1 MPEISPIN
9 INQVNSDKGCSPK
22 TDLKAVDFFCGA
34 GGVTCGFTEA
44 GIHVLG
50 GIDIDIT
57 CKDTYEKNN
66 PGTIFLNKDIS
77 TYKPNDLS
85 KDLNI
90 NKKDDNLIFVGCSP
104 CQYYSGVN
112 TKKEKSENTRLLLV
126 DFQRFV
132 NYFRP
137 GFIFI
142 ENVPGLEKKAGSPLA
157 KFKKFLTDKGYSFND
172 KVVNAKYLGV
182 PQNRRRYILIASR
195 LVKKVELPSENKA
208 VVKTVHNAIGDL
220 EKFPVIPAGHKD
232 PTTFI
237 HSTASITPKNI
248 QRLIKTPAD
257 GGSRSE
263 WADTELQLE
272 CYKRH
277 GGHGDVYGRMHWRRP
292 SPTITTKFVS
302 VSNGRY
308 GHPEQLRAIS
318 LREGAVLQSFKS
330 DYIFYNKGQGNI
342 ARMIGNAVPP
352 KMAEEIGNTIIK
364 NRQNA
369 SIQSQSTSN

>member
-1 MPEISPIN
+1 MPEISPLKIIQEN
-9 INQVNSDKGCSPK
+9 PNETPVL
-22 TDLKAVDFFCGA
+22 TTELKAVDFFCGA

-44 GIHVLG
+44 GIKVLG
-50 GIDIDIT
+50 GIDIDIA

-66 PGTIFLNKDIS
+66 PGTVFLNKDIS
-77 TYKPNDLS
+77 KYKPKDLA

-90 NKKDDNLIFVGCSP
+90 NRKDDNLIFVGCSP

-112 TKKEKSENTRLLLV
+112 TKKEKSATTRLLLV

-132 NYFRP
+132 NFFRP

-142 ENVPGLEKKAGSPLA
+142 ENVPGLEKKAGSPLS
-157 KFKKFLTDKGYSFND
+157 KFKTFLTKKGYSFSD

-195 LVKKVELPSENKA
+195 LINKVELPPENR
-208 VVKTVHNAIGDL
+208 VNIKTVYNAIGDL
-220 EKFPVIPAGHKD
+220 KKFPPISAGHKD

-237 HSTASITPKNI
+237 HSAASITPKNI
-248 QRLIKTPAD
+248 ERLTKTPAD

-263 WADTELQLE
+263 WANTDLQLE

-277 GGHGDVYGRMHWRRP
+277 SGHGDVYGRMHWKRP

-318 LREGAVLQSFKS
+318 LREGAVLQSFKP

-352 KMAEEIGNTIIK
+352 KMAKEIGNTIIK
-364 NRQNA
+364 NKQNA

>member
-1 MPEISPIN
+1 MSTKKIVKKKSDEICTLS
-9 INQVNSDKGCSPK
+9 
-22 TDLKAVDFFCGA
+22 TELKAVDFFCGA

-44 GIHVLG
+44 GIRVLG
-50 GIDIDIT
+50 GIDIDIA

-66 PGTIFLNKDIS
+66 SGTIFLNKDIS
-77 TYKPNDLS
+77 TYSPENLVH
-85 KDLNI
+85 DLNI
-90 NKKDDNLIFVGCSP
+90 NTNDDNLIFVGCSP

-112 TKKEKSENTRLLLV
+112 TKKEKSENTRLLLE

-132 NYFRP
+132 DHFRP
-137 GFIFI
+137 GFVFI
-142 ENVPGLEKKAGSPLA
+142 ENVPGLEKKAGSPLS
-157 KFKKFLTDKGYSFND
+157 KFKKFLTENSYCFND
-172 KVVNAKYLGV
+172 KIINAKYLGV

-195 LVKKVELPSENKA
+195 LMKKVELPFENKTDI
-208 VVKTVHNAIGDL
+208 KTVRNAIGDL
-220 EKFPVIPAGHKD
+220 EKFPVISAGHKD

-237 HSTASITPKNI
+237 HSSASITPINI
-248 QRLIKTPAD
+248 KRLIKTPSD

-272 CYKRH
+272 CYKKH
-277 GGHGDVYGRMHWRRP
+277 GGHGDVYGRMHWSKP

-318 LREGAVLQSFKS
+318 LREGASLQSFKP

-352 KMAEEIGNTIIK
+352 KMAREIGNIIIK
-364 NRQNA
+364 NIRNA
-369 SIQSQSTSN
+369 SIQSQSKSN

>member
-1 MPEISPIN
+1 MPKISPNYI
-9 INQVNSDKGCSPK
+9 IQENSEDAYYLPS
-22 TDLKAVDFFCGA
+22 DLKAVDFFCGA
-34 GGVTCGFTEA
+34 GGVTCGFAEA

-50 GIDIDIT
+50 GIDIDIA

-66 PGTIFLNKDIS
+66 PGTVFLNKDIS
-77 TYKPNDLS
+77 KYKPKDLS

-90 NKKDDNLIFVGCSP
+90 DRNDDNLIFVGCSP

-132 NYFRP
+132 NHFRP

-142 ENVPGLEKKAGSPLA
+142 ENVPGLEKKAGSPLS
-157 KFKKFLTDKGYSFND
+157 KFKAFLTDKGYSFND

-195 LVKKVELPSENKA
+195 LVKKVELPSENKTDI
-208 VVKTVHNAIGDL
+208 KTVHNAIGDL

-232 PTTFI
+232 QTAFI

-248 QRLIKTPAD
+248 ERLIKTSVN
-257 GGSRSE
+257 GGSRAE
-263 WADTELQLE
+263 WANTDLQLE

-277 GGHGDVYGRMHWRRP
+277 GGHGDVYGRMYWNKP

-318 LREGAVLQSFKS
+318 LREGAVLQSFKP

-352 KMAEEIGNTIIK
+352 KMAKEIGNTIIK
-364 NRQNA
+364 NKRNA